1 MSDKKVFAERL
12 KAKRHEKQMSQAQLA
27 RAIQIASSAISNY
40 ERGATLPD
48 ICIAEKMSR
57 FFGVTIEWLIGAQ
70 ENFSDKSKNDTE
82 SFLSAI
88 NSVINIS
95 DLDIG
100 NDKEDIAIFVPKK
113 TLLGEY
119 LQNVKFLSDHEEEI
133 SDTLKTFIEEH
144 NEKNC
149 LKYSVE
155 ELLKES
161 ISLKAFL

>member
-12 KAKRHEKQMSQAQLA
+12 KAKRHEKQMSQTQLA
-27 RAIQIASSAISNY
+27 KAIQVAASAISNY
-40 ERGATLPD
+40 ERGVVFPD

-95 DLDIG
+95 GLGEDG
-100 NDKEDIAIFVPKK
+100 EDIVVFVPKK

-119 LQNVKFLSDHEEEI
+119 LQNVYFLRTQQQMM
-133 SDTLKTFIEEH
+133 SDTLKQHIEEF
-144 NEKNC
+144 NQRAYQ
-149 LKYSVE
+149 KYSVE

-161 ISLKAFL
+161 TSKKG

>member
-12 KAKRHEKQMSQAQLA
+12 KAKRHEKQMSQTQLA
-27 RAIQIASSAISNY
+27 KTIQVAPSAISNY
-40 ERGATLPD
+40 ERGTSLPD

-57 FFGVTIEWLIGAQ
+57 YFGVTIEWLIGIDLIGID
-70 ENFSDKSKNDTE
+70 ENPTE

-95 DLDIG
+95 GLGEDG
-100 NDKEDIAIFVPKK
+100 EDIVVFVPKK

-119 LQNVKFLSDHEEEI
+119 LQIVNFLRSQQHEMP
-133 SDTLKTFIEEH
+133 DTLKQHF
-144 NEKNC
+144 EKFNQEAYQ
-149 LKYSVE
+149 KYSVE

-161 ISLKAFL
+161 TSKKG